1 MAEAIL
7 PGDLSAGDLI
17 ALSGQD
23 DELVVR
29 AIRLGRGGFLVT
41 VSDLKSP
48 SPGTERIITLT
59 AGREYFGTA
68 RRPAS
73 EKPLVS

>member
-59 AGREYFGTA
+59 AGTRVFRHGTA
-68 RRPAS
+68 AGF
-73 EKPLVS
+73 